1 MKWGEW
7 KQKLQTSDEYDFD
20 PDILRLQQQHP
31 SPLPR
36 AVLWGLLALLG
47 CLLLWAM
54 FGRLDIIAVAH
65 GKLVPQSAVK
75 IVQAADSGIVKEL
88 LVSEGDEVAAGQ
100 IVARMDAIF
109 SDADNRT
116 LDTELALKQLQLRR
130 IDAELKQEEL
140 APLPEDSPELFAEVL
155 KQYQARR
162 QSWLDALESAR
173 AIKEKAEQDL
183 RGALEIEQKLEQ
195 TLPGYRQQSEAF
207 QKLVEKGYVSRLAA
221 NEKSRELIEREQDL
235 RAQHHSVKSLRA
247 TIVQTER
254 QMAQISSSYREELQN
269 ERVLADGEYRRL
281 QQELEKQA
289 HRHELLEVRA
299 SQDGIVKDL
308 GTHTP
313 GTVVSPGTVL
323 MTVVPKDDPLEAEVW
338 VDHIDAGFV
347 RSGQRV
353 RVKVA
358 AYSFQKYGMLEGTI
372 EHISPDAVDSK
383 EAIQSGTQGYRTTIT
398 LSGNEL
404 ESYTGKRYMLTPGM
418 QVSAEIN
425 LGSRSVIEYL
435 LSPVQKATQEAG
447 RER

>member
-1 MKWGEW
+1 MSQGEW
-7 KQKLQTSDEYDFD
+7 RRLFQTSDEYDFD

-36 AVLWGLLALLG
+36 AVLWGLLALLL
-47 CLLLWAM
+47 CLLLWAL

-75 IVQAADSGIVKEL
+75 IVQAADAGIVKEL

-100 IVARMDAIF
+100 IVARMDAVF

-130 IDAELKQEEL
+130 IDAELKQQAL
-140 APLPEDSPELFAEVL
+140 APLPEDSPELFAGVL

-162 QSWLDALESAR
+162 QAYLDSLESAR
-173 AIKEKAEQDL
+173 ATRARAEQDL
-183 RGALEIEQKLEQ
+183 QGALEIERKLEQ

-207 QKLVEKGYVSRLAA
+207 QKLVEKGYVSRLMA

-235 RAQHHSVKSLRA
+235 RAQRHSVKSLRA
-247 TIVQTER
+247 TIVQAER
-254 QMAQISSSYREELQN
+254 QIDQISSSYREELQN
-269 ERVLADGEYRRL
+269 ERIVADGDYRRL
-281 QQELEKQA
+281 QQELEKQT

-299 SQDGIVKDL
+299 PQDGIVKDIA
-308 GTHTP
+308 THTP
-313 GTVVSPGTVL
+313 GTVVSVGTVL
-323 MTVVPKDDPLEAEVW
+323 MTVVPRNDPLEAEVW
-338 VDHIDAGFV
+338 LSHIDAGFV
-347 RSGQRV
+347 RPGQHA
-353 RVKVA
+353 RVKLM
-358 AYSFQKYGMLEGTI
+358 AYSFQKYGMLEGQVDQ
-372 EHISPDAVDSK
+372 ISPDAVDNE
-383 EAIQSGTQGYRTTIT
+383 EAMRSGIQGYKTVIA
-398 LSGNEL
+398 LAGNQL
-404 ESYTGKRYMLTPGM
+404 ESHTGQRYRLTPGM

-435 LSPVQKATQEAG
+435 LSPVQKTAQEAG

>member
-1 MKWGEW
+1 MNWGVW

-36 AVLWGLLALLG
+36 ALLWGLLALLA
-47 CLLLWAM
+47 CLLLWAL

-75 IVQAADSGIVKEL
+75 IVQVADSGIVKEL

-100 IVARMDAIF
+100 VLARMDAIF

-116 LDTELALKQLQLRR
+116 LETELALKQLQLRR
-130 IDAELKQEEL
+130 IDAELAQQAL

-162 QSWLDALESAR
+162 QSWLDELESAQ

-183 RGALEIEQKLEQ
+183 QGALEIEQKLEQ

-207 QKLVEKGYVSRLAA
+207 QKLVEKGYVSRLLAI
-221 NEKSRELIEREQDL
+221 EKRRELIEREQDL

-247 TIVQTER
+247 TIVQAER
-254 QMAQISSSYREELQN
+254 QMAQIRSSYREELQN

-281 QQELEKQA
+281 LQELEKQA
-289 HRHELLEVRA
+289 HRHALLEVRA
-299 SQDGIVKDL
+299 PQHGIVKDIA
-308 GTHTP
+308 TRTP

-323 MTVVPKDDPLEAEVW
+323 MTVVPKNDPLEAEVW
-338 VDHIDAGFV
+338 VNHIDAGFV
-347 RSGQRV
+347 RSGQHA

-358 AYSFQKYGMLEGTI
+358 AYSFQKYGMLEGAVDQ
-372 EHISPDAVDSK
+372 ISPDAVDNE
-383 EAIQSGTQGYRTTIT
+383 EAMRTGIQGYRAVIT
-398 LSGNEL
+398 LQANEL
-404 ESYTGKRYMLTPGM
+404 ESHTGNRYPLTPGM

-435 LSPVQKATQEAG
+435 LSPVQKAAFEAG